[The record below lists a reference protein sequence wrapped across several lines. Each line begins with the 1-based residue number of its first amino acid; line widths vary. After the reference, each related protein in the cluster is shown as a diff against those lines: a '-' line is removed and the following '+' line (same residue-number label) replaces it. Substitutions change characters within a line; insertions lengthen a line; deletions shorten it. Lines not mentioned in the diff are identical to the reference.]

1 MWKCRSTFR
10 IDGGGGGCDMCEQ
23 MVIIWWNLEKSW
35 NWTIKQI
42 DIISIELRKYI
53 HKRSQLKCL
62 RLIGPFV
69 QSEHS
74 HGDIFYEYYTNSVF
88 YAFGFPHSVLFMS
101 IFCVLS
107 IYSRLCVCS
116 SLDGRACITN
126 SINLV
131 HLMLLWQTLFM
142 CPKKIRTHQIFVNQP
157 REKQWKYACF
167 NLNIEIKPTHT
178 AHSTYT
184 HILHDIPSTLITS
197 FTLYFKQC
205 PTYTQIYTLSDW
217 ECRLWKWKL
226 PRAIKHLGKIL
237 THTFFFS
244 SSSRL
249 IFSVYF
255 SSNPFAQSVMYIR
268 TWSTFGWQNVR
279 KPRRSKKMASHRT
292 FVACRTM
299 PSCLPYA
306 SFRFEH
312 FRLLL
317 FLRSTFL
324 RSHYCCEEESH
335 YLSHFE
341 IIAAYGLV

>member
-1 MWKCRSTFR
+1 MKICLF
-10 IDGGGGGCDMCEQ
+10 Q
-23 MVIIWWNLEKSW
+23 F
-35 NWTIKQI
+35 
-42 DIISIELRKYI
+42 KYRNKA
-53 HKRSQLKCL
+53 H
-62 RLIGPFV
+62 
-69 QSEHS
+69 
-74 HGDIFYEYYTNSVF
+74 
-88 YAFGFPHSVLFMS
+88 
-101 IFCVLS
+101 
-107 IYSRLCVCS
+107 
-116 SLDGRACITN
+116 
-126 SINLV
+126 
-131 HLMLLWQTLFM
+131 
-142 CPKKIRTHQIFVNQP
+142 
-157 REKQWKYACF
+157 
-167 NLNIEIKPTHT
+167 
-178 AHSTYT
+178 AHSTHT
-184 HILHDIPSTLITS
+184 HIQAIPSTLITS

-317 FLRSTFL
+317 FLCSTFL